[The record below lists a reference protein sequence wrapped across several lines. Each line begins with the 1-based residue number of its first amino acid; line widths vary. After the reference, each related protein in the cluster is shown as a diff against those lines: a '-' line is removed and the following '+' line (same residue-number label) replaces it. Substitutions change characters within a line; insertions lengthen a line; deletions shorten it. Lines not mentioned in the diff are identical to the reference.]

1 MTNLDAWPIKRIA
14 RIAGALSIGSGLPDG
29 FSIYVLK
36 KVFVKDDAAAT
47 AANILQFETLFR
59 SGVVAEIF
67 ALVIFAVS
75 LVFLYMVFKPA
86 SRRGALLFLIV
97 CIMGATIQSLDVF
110 GDITA
115 LAFLKGDTAL
125 STAQVQGI
133 AYLFLRMHLL
143 VYTVSLAFT
152 GFGSL
157 LLAYVATQ
165 STFLP
170 RFGGWFLAIDG
181 VGYITHSF
189 GTLIAPTWI
198 VHLQPFVPHATA
210 IFATGTLMLWLI
222 VKGVNVDR
230 WTEQN
235 RKCSA
240 PRSLSNLVP
249 SSPGHVSGEL

>member
-14 RIAGALSIGSGLPDG
+14 RIAGALSIGSGFPDG

-36 KVFVKDDAAAT
+36 KVFVKDDPSAT

-59 SGVVAEIF
+59 TGIVTEIF

-86 SRRGALLFLIV
+86 SRRGSMLFLIV

-115 LAFLKGDTAL
+115 LALLK
-125 STAQVQGI
+125 STIPHPQVI
-133 AYLFLRMHLL
+133 AYLCLRMHLL
-143 VYTVSLAFT
+143 VYTVALAFI

-157 LLAYVATQ
+157 LLAYTATQ

-181 VGYITHSF
+181 AGYITHSF
-189 GTLIAPTWI
+189 GTLVAPEWI
-198 VHLQPFVPHATA
+198 VHIQPFVPYVTA
-210 IFATGTLMLWLI
+210 AFGTGALMLWLI
-222 VKGVNVDR
+222 FKGVNVER
-230 WTEQN
+230 WNEQN
-235 RKCSA
+235 AHLISI
-240 PRSLSNLVP
+240 
-249 SSPGHVSGEL
+249 